1 MLEILAHSGPAR
13 LGTWHYEDKKISTPS
28 FLLNITP
35 ATSRLKHEAYI
46 APRWVRTSKAPVV
59 VHYGT
64 LAGRTKM
71 GRFGIL
77 PGAGFGLDIPR
88 ELAELGVEKT
98 LALAEQYPGYGAVIE
113 GGRYPELRE
122 LAAQKLASR
131 KLLCLANGA
140 KLCQRPRLL
149 LEVVTRVREAVSPNT
164 ALYLPGAPPSLF
176 PVLIYMGVD
185 LLDAS
190 HAISSAQR
198 GFYLT
203 QYESYPIERMK
214 EFPCT
219 CSVCAANDKE
229 KVKKGL
235 VKHNISV
242 ISSLMAEIRENMRT
256 GRFTKQVEMSANTST
271 QAKAV
276 LRILYKEKY
285 KFLERY
291 TSVAP

>member
-13 LGTWHYEDKKISTPS
+13 LGTWHYQERKISTPN

-35 ATSRLKHEAYI
+35 ATSRLKHEVYI
-46 APRWVRTSKAPVV
+46 APSWVRTSKAPVV

-64 LAGRTKM
+64 LAGRAKM

-77 PGAGFGLDIPR
+77 PSASFGLDIPR

-98 LALAEQYPGYGAVIE
+98 LALAEQYPEHGAVIE
-113 GGRYPELRE
+113 GSRYPELRE

-131 KLLCLANGA
+131 KLLCIANGA
-140 KLCQRPRLL
+140 KLYQRPRLL
-149 LEVVTRVREAVSPNT
+149 VEVVTRVREVVSPNT
-164 ALYLPGAPPSLF
+164 TLYLPGAPHELF

-190 HAISSAQR
+190 HAINSALR
-198 GFYLT
+198 GIYLT
-203 QYESYPIERMK
+203 QYESYPLERMK

-219 CSVCAANDKE
+219 CSVCIVNDKE
-229 KVKKGL
+229 KLKKML
-235 VKHNISV
+235 VKHNIAV
-242 ISSLMAEIRENMRT
+242 IRSLMAEIRENMRT
-256 GRFTKQVEMSANTST
+256 GRLTKQVEMSANAST

-285 KFLERY
+285 NFLERY